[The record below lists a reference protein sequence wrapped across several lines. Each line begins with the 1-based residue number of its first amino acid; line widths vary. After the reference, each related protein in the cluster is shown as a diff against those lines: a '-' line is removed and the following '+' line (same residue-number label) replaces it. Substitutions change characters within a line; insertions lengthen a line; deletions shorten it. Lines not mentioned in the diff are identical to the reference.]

1 MGLDFPEG
9 EYDTLAGFII
19 SLLGFLPQD
28 GEMNEVLYKN
38 LRLTVLTVEDRRID
52 KVRVE
57 ILAEEDVLPQEG
69 DR

>member
-1 MGLDFPEG
+1 VEFPEG

-28 GEMNEVLYKN
+28 GEMNEVVYKN
-38 LRLTVLTVEDRRID
+38 LRFTVLNVEDRRID

-57 ILAEEDVLPQEG
+57 ILPEEEEPAEDDE
-69 DR
+69 